1 MKQDFKEYDYVELL
15 RDYVSGIDFISNYQV
30 TFKKGYRGMILELY
44 NDDYALIEIYE
55 PEDQMDVLEV
65 DLKDVRKLSED
76 EL

>member
-65 DLKDVRKLSED
+65 DLKDVRKLTED